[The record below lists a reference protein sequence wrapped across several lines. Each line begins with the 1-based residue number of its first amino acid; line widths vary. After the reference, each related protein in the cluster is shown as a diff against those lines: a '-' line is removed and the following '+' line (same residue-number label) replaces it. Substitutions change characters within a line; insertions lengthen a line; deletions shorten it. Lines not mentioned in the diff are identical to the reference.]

1 MVTAMTDK
9 QMQFIAWLITTATD
23 KCESMEEV
31 RKMNEEIRK
40 HSAGLREE
48 NESKEQQ

>member
-1 MVTAMTDK
+1 MTDK

-23 KCESMEEV
+23 KCQTMEEV

-40 HSAGLREE
+40 HSAGLKEDKEE
-48 NESKEQQ
+48 QNNNE